1 VPPILKK
8 IKKLVKLHKVSKEIL
23 YHFQCGECTKW
34 WTIADHHLLLE
45 DTDNW
50 VSCPHCGQRHKTIE
64 KSEELR

>member
-1 VPPILKK
+1 
-8 IKKLVKLHKVSKEIL
+8 VKLHKVSKEIL

-50 VSCPHCGQRHKTIE
+50 VSCPHCGQRHKIKE
-64 KSEELR
+64 NSEEHQ